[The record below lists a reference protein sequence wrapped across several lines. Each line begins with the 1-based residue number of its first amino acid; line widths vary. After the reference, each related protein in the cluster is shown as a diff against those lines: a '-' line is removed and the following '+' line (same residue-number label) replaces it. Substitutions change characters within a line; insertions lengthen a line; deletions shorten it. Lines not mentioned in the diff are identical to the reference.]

1 MMPSARRAPTHA
13 VPGGGDPGGQIP
25 PILGGRLPPI
35 PAMVVASL
43 ALMLAGGVYLAA
55 HLPHPP
61 PLAPAIGLLAA
72 GGALTAAAL
81 VLVAR
86 IRPFAWATFFTVAR
100 WALLGYAAIAGLLA
114 FVFVYDGTSASTLAV
129 LLPALGVFA
138 VDVPLVIAFTAAS
151 CEPVGAAANAG
162 GPGATERRCVYS
174 TPGMED

>member
-1 MMPSARRAPTHA
+1 M
-13 VPGGGDPGGQIP
+13 
-25 PILGGRLPPI
+25 L
-35 PAMVVASL
+35 VASL

-61 PLAPAIGLLAA
+61 PLAPAI
-72 GGALTAAAL
+72 
-81 VLVAR
+81 
-86 IRPFAWATFFTVAR
+86 W
-100 WALLGYAAIAGLLA
+100 LLA
-114 FVFVYDGTSASTLAV
+114 FVFVYDATSASTLAV
-129 LLPALGVFA
+129 LLAALGVFA

>member
-1 MMPSARRAPTHA
+1 
-13 VPGGGDPGGQIP
+13 
-25 PILGGRLPPI
+25 
-35 PAMVVASL
+35 MVVASL

-61 PLAPAIGLLAA
+61 PLAPAI
-72 GGALTAAAL
+72 
-81 VLVAR
+81 
-86 IRPFAWATFFTVAR
+86 
-100 WALLGYAAIAGLLA
+100 AGLLA
-114 FVFVYDGTSASTLAV
+114 FVFVYDATSASTLAV

-162 GPGATERRCVYS
+162 CPGATARRCVYS